1 LTGARWARNPEP
13 DARSGVDRLR
23 AGVSTSKASCVTAFV
38 LLVGGGGVAR
48 AREASHQAWAEDAE
62 LRLRL
67 GARAVDVIDGAERIE
82 IARVEA
88 RRLEA
93 PGAAD
98 APANVGGFPLVG
110 EFEGLGAD
118 FLEGFQ
124 RVLLDRKTYELP
136 PPRSAITPL
145 CGGFQP
151 GVALRFWPKGR
162 GRPALV
168 FLSFQCSEL
177 ATWSGS
183 AAAPG
188 ARVLFQPGRLEL
200 LRLVGAALPERT
212 ELATMLAAEQGDR
225 ARELAFESMF
235 TPDVLVAFDH
245 VSLTR
250 DDGAVAAA
258 AELRRHASGKA
269 LFVLAARAL
278 GVKGNDMHGSDGPTA
293 ALYAAVRALGP
304 AEVAAGLEAIRGD
317 QVALAGA
324 TELLALS
331 GVAAAIPEAVRVAW
345 VPSLLEA
352 FLAQNASWHCPLI
365 RKAANRA
372 GRSLVPLL
380 VRVLRG
386 QAALASWPTQVFR
399 PPEPSDAGCA
409 LMALAAT
416 DEDAAR
422 VGLAT
427 WRPASPLDAL
437 AARAA
442 RARLGDDGALDGTL
456 LATRSPTIRAMTLDA
471 IVAHPSR
478 RALDVLAENLDAGTG
493 AGADGERAFRAL
505 TGARIPKRDGE
516 AQEAAALRSWWEA
529 HREGWRPLPRAV
541 AR

>member
-1 LTGARWARNPEP
+1 M
-13 DARSGVDRLR
+13 RS
-23 AGVSTSKASCVTAFV
+23 
-38 LLVGGGGVAR
+38 
-48 AREASHQAWAEDAE
+48 
-62 LRLRL
+62 RL
-67 GARAVDVIDGAERIE
+67 GGRAVDVIDAAERVE
-82 IARVEA
+82 IARVEPQ
-88 RRLEA
+88 RLAA

-98 APANVGGFPLVG
+98 APANAGGFPLVG

-124 RVLLDRKTYELP
+124 RVLLDRKTYEFP
-136 PPRSAITPL
+136 PPRSAIIPL

-151 GVALRFWPKGR
+151 GVALRFWPKGK

-168 FLSFQCSEL
+168 LLCFHCWEL
-177 ATWSGS
+177 ATVSGS
-183 AAAPG
+183 AAGPG

-200 LRLVGAALPERT
+200 LRLAGAALPELR

-225 ARELAFESMF
+225 ARELAFEAMF
-235 TPDVLVAFDH
+235 PPDVLAAFDH
-245 VSLTR
+245 VAL
-250 DDGAVAAA
+250 DPNDGAVAAA
-258 AELRRHASGKA
+258 AALRRHASGKA

-278 GVKGNDMHGSDGPTA
+278 GVKGNDMHSGDRPTA

-324 TELLALS
+324 TELLANS
-331 GVAAAIPEAVRVAW
+331 GVVAALPEAVRIAW

-365 RKAANRA
+365 RRAANRA
-372 GRSLVPLL
+372 GRALVPLL

-386 QAALASWPTQVFR
+386 QAALAAWPSRAFR

-409 LMALAAT
+409 LMALAAA

-427 WRPASPLDAL
+427 WRPASPLDTL

-456 LATRSPTIRAMTLDA
+456 LATRSPTILAVTLDA

-478 RALDVLAENLDAGTG
+478 RVLDVLAGNLDAGSG
-493 AGADGERAFRAL
+493 AGADGERVFRAL
-505 TGARIPKRDGE
+505 TGARIRNGDGADE
-516 AQEAAALRSWWEA
+516 AAAALRAWWTA
-529 HREGWRPLPRAV
+529 HRDGWRPLPRAF
-541 AR
+541 AP